1 MSRYSEFVKAHMA
14 KHKMTWSCAV
24 CEIKKENLY
33 KKGKAP
39 EKKAPEKKIINIS
52 KKRKTKPVEDDE
64 IPPGIRTGTGFSDGL
79 PNNDYRVKQQV
90 KEVSFGHTTS
100 MEHTS
105 VDRKVL
111 PAPPVRIPHIG
122 TLGTLPIELGSM
134 IQDFIRPTEQML
146 KDIADAKEKEKRD
159 KLNKQKKKLK
169 ADIEYYAERE
179 AEKYREFQGIYR
191 GFKDVDR
198 EDREQAPEEYAET
211 LAEFKRYDGIF
222 KEHFEDMEEFLNVEV
237 PKYGDMFKPTFFQT
251 ERYRFNGRDS
261 SKEGKKLYFRIWMS
275 KMIKKAQEL
284 KRSIKEIDEMD
295 VEKVR
300 LLLN

>member
-1 MSRYSEFVKAHMA
+1 MSKYSEFVKAHMA

-33 KKGKAP
+33 KKKAP

-79 PNNDYRVKQQV
+79 PNNDYRVKQLV

-100 MEHTS
+100 A
-105 VDRKVL
+105 DKRIL
-111 PAPPVRIPHIG
+111 PAPPVRIPSIG
-122 TLGTLPIELGSM
+122 TLGALPIELGSM

-146 KDIADAKEKEKRD
+146 TEIADAKEKEKMK
-159 KLNKQKKKLK
+159 KLNKQKKKLIF
-169 ADIEYYAERE
+169 DIEYYAERE
-179 AEKYREFQGIYR
+179 AVKYRQFRGLYE

-198 EDREQAPEEYAET
+198 EDREQAPKEYAEV
-211 LAEFKRYDGIF
+211 AKEFERYDKIF
-222 KEHFEDMEEFLNVEV
+222 RQHFDDMEQFLNIEV
-237 PKYGDMFKPTFFQT
+237 PRDSLKPKPVDVPL
-251 ERYRFNGRDS
+251 ESRYVFRGRDS
-261 SKEGKKLYFRIWMS
+261 SKEGRKKDFKIWLS
-275 KMIKKAQEL
+275 KSIKKAQEL
-284 KRSIKEIDEMD
+284 KRSIKEIDDMT

-300 LLLN
+300 LLLD

>member
-1 MSRYSEFVKAHMA
+1 MSKYSEFVKAHMA

-24 CEIKKENLY
+24 CEIKKDNLY

-39 EKKAPEKKIINIS
+39 EKKAPKK
-52 KKRKTKPVEDDE
+52 KKGYIGMNREPVEDDE

-90 KEVSFGHTTS
+90 KEVSADYTS
-100 MEHTS
+100 A
-105 VDRKVL
+105 DKRVL

-122 TLGTLPIELGSM
+122 TLGALPIELGSM

-146 KDIADAKEKEKRD
+146 KDIADAKEKEKMK

-179 AEKYREFQGIYR
+179 AEKYRQFQGIYR

-211 LAEFKRYDGIF
+211 LAEFERYDGIF
-222 KEHFEDMEEFLNVEV
+222 RQHFEDMEEFLNIEV
-237 PKYGDMFKPTFFQT
+237 PTYGDVFKPTFFQT
-251 ERYRFNGRDS
+251 EIYNFSGRDS

-275 KMIKKAQEL
+275 KMIKKAQEI
-284 KRSIKEIDEMD
+284 KRSIKKIDEMD

>member
-1 MSRYSEFVKAHMA
+1 MSKYSEFVKAHMA

-24 CEIKKENLY
+24 CEIKKDNLY

-39 EKKAPEKKIINIS
+39 EKKAPAKKKGYIGMN
-52 KKRKTKPVEDDE
+52 REPVEDDV
-64 IPPGIRTGTGFSDGL
+64 IPPGIRSGTGFSDGL
-79 PNNDYRVKQQV
+79 PNNDYGVKQYK
-90 KEVSFGHTTS
+90 KEISFGHTTS

-105 VDRKVL
+105 VDKKVL
-111 PAPPVRIPHIG
+111 PAPPVRMPSLG
-122 TLGTLPIELGSM
+122 TLGSLPIELGSM

-237 PKYGDMFKPTFFQT
+237 PKYGDMFKPTYFQT
-251 ERYRFNGRDS
+251 ERYRFHGRDD
-261 SKEGKKLYFRIWMS
+261 SKEAKKKDFRIWMS
-275 KMIKKAQEL
+275 KMIKKAQQI
-284 KRSIKEIDEMD
+284 KRSIKEIDEMT